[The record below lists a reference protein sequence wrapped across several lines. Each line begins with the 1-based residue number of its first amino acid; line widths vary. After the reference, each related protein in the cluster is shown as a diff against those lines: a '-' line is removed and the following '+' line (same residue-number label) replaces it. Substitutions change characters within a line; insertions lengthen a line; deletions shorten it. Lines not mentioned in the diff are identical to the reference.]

1 MATSAA
7 GFCPSYGYDRPL
19 NTFDRD
25 EFAGESETQD
35 GGDTMRLQDK
45 VAIVTGAASGMGA
58 ATAQLFAREGA
69 KVVVADVLEEEG
81 QAVAASIKSN
91 RGEAR
96 FQRLD
101 VSSETD
107 WDAAV
112 AATLAAYGKIDILV
126 NNAGVSGSDPD
137 RLSIATWD
145 RQMSINAKGVFLGM
159 RAVIPVMQKAKSGS
173 IVNTSSISGITGQ
186 VFVHMGYNAA
196 KGAVRTMTKAAA
208 VQFAR
213 DGIRVNSV
221 HPGLLPAMRTSVLS
235 ADPKV
240 RAGML
245 KAVPMAREGRV
256 EEVANANLFLASD
269 EASYITGIE
278 VPVDGGFLAM

>member
-1 MATSAA
+1 
-7 GFCPSYGYDRPL
+7 
-19 NTFDRD
+19 
-25 EFAGESETQD
+25 
-35 GGDTMRLQDK
+35 MRLQDK
-45 VAIVTGAASGMGA
+45 VAIVTGGASGMGA
-58 ATAQLFAREGA
+58 ATAHLFAREGA
-69 KVVVADVLEEEG
+69 KVIVADVLEEEG
-81 QAVAASIKSN
+81 RAVAESIKSN

-101 VSSETD
+101 VAEEED
-107 WDAAV
+107 WEAAV
-112 AATLAAYGKIDILV
+112 AAALGAYGKIDILI

-137 RLSIATWD
+137 RLSLATWD

-159 RAVIPVMQKAKSGS
+159 RAVIPHMQKAKCGA

-186 VFVHMGYNAA
+186 NFVHMGYNAA
-196 KGAVRTMTKAAA
+196 KGAVRTMSKAAA
-208 VQFAR
+208 VQFAK

-221 HPGLLPAMRTSVLS
+221 HPGLLPPMRTSMLS

-240 RAGML
+240 RASML
-245 KAVPMAREGRV
+245 KAVPMGREGRV
-256 EEVANANLFLASD
+256 EEVANANLVLASD